1 MAKKYTRIE
10 DIADELTVDLDTLGF
25 QSLSPKKDEVLRYRK
40 KGNNFSIQIGLEQSD
55 NDSDQPEYNNIYLT
69 LNYGLPSWIQDPKM
83 NVLPDAEQMSQFFR
97 NSPISNHQRVLNT
110 DKSKEGQRDLLY
122 QIGFKKDR
130 TTPDEM
136 RVVLR
141 EAIDYFCNYATA
153 NLQMLVMTERFNR
166 KLLV

>member
-40 KGNNFSIQIGLEQSD
+40 KGNNFSIQIGLE
-55 NDSDQPEYNNIYLT
+55 
-69 LNYGLPSWIQDPKM
+69 
-83 NVLPDAEQMSQFFR
+83 MSQFFR